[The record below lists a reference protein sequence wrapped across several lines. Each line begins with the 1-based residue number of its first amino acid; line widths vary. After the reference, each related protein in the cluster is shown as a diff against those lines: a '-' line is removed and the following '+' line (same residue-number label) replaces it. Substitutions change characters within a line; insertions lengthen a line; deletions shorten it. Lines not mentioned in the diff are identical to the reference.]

1 MALYKYKAQTATGKT
16 VSGKMQ
22 ANDERELHL
31 KLKEEGKFLLSASVA
46 GANTRVKPL
55 KKMQVAEFARQI
67 GTLLGSGVSLV
78 RALKIIADDESLSL
92 TERNIYE
99 ELLASVRRGIPLS
112 QAMEEQEGGFPMLLI
127 HMFRSAEASG
137 NMDKTAMKMAEH
149 YTKEYRIDDKIKKA
163 LIYPKMLAVVIV
175 IVLIVLMGYVIPQ
188 FNPLFQ
194 QMEKLPIMTEIL
206 FAISDFVKKYWI
218 GLIIGMVIFWI
229 ALKLIFSIPKV
240 RRVKDRLLVSVP
252 IIGKL
257 ERIIFTARF
266 ARTLSSLY
274 TAGIPIVTTLQI
286 AKKTV
291 GNLYIEE
298 QFDEMI
304 RQVRAGVSLH
314 EALEEIDGFTN
325 KLKASIRVGEE
336 TGKLDT
342 MLVSVADNLEYE
354 SEQAITKLVA
364 LVEPVMI
371 IIMALIVGF
380 IMIAVIKPIYDSYE
394 TIGKGTNY

>member
-1 MALYKYKAQTATGKT
+1 
-16 VSGKMQ
+16 
-22 ANDERELHL
+22 
-31 KLKEEGKFLLSASVA
+31 
-46 GANTRVKPL
+46 
-55 KKMQVAEFARQI
+55 
-67 GTLLGSGVSLV
+67 
-78 RALKIIADDESLSL
+78 
-92 TERNIYE
+92 
-99 ELLASVRRGIPLS
+99 
-112 QAMEEQEGGFPMLLI
+112 
-127 HMFRSAEASG
+127 
-137 NMDKTAMKMAEH
+137 
-149 YTKEYRIDDKIKKA
+149 
-163 LIYPKMLAVVIV
+163 MLAVVIV

-304 RQVRAGVSLH
+304 RQVRAGVALH

-325 KLKASIRVGEE
+325 KLKASING
-336 TGKLDT
+336 LF
-342 MLVSVADNLEYE
+342 LAN
-354 SEQAITKLVA
+354 
-364 LVEPVMI
+364 I
-371 IIMALIVGF
+371 I
-380 IMIAVIKPIYDSYE
+380 
-394 TIGKGTNY
+394 